1 MTVPSG
7 ISGLDQI
14 LTGGLPAKRITVIS
28 GDPGNGKTVFS
39 LQFLVEGVR
48 TFHQSGI
55 FVSFEESQND
65 ISDDAA
71 SFGWTVEPLG
81 AGRVRGTEPAV
92 YVLEANLTAD
102 VVQAGAF
109 DLGGL
114 LAVLDKIAK
123 DTKAERIVFDG
134 LDVLLDLLE
143 NPAMRRRE
151 ILRIRDWVQTSQLTA
166 IITCRAYEPIQQTGD
181 GGFLRY
187 IASCWIIL
195 RHTPSG
201 ISLQRTVEV
210 AKLRGSPHSA
220 SPYPFIIGA
229 KGVTIGDAGSGALDY
244 SAGWD
249 YLSSGIARLDTMLGG
264 GYLRNSSILIS
275 GAPGTAKTTLCGF
288 FVNAM
293 CNRGERCL
301 FVSFDESGQQLVR
314 DLSSVGLHLQRHIQ
328 SEMLTIAAYRVGR
341 DGPEQHYSKLIGIL
355 DEVRPSVLV
364 IDPLSALTSLNASGL
379 TGRLVERV
387 IDEAKRRNITVM
399 VTSLLDG
406 PAAALESTRAHIS
419 GIADSWVHLSFEI
432 NGGERNRAITVV
444 KSRGSAHSNQ
454 VRELLLS
461 ADGADLADIYSAS
474 GVVLMGTARLEKEE
488 QETATEQIRQHE
500 HMEARRAI
508 ENAEALAR
516 LRLLEAQTEL
526 AAIEARRETLTAE
539 ENFRVERHRDAK
551 ADVLRARSSDSAP
564 APLRRTP

>member
-1 MTVPSG
+1 
-7 ISGLDQI
+7 
-14 LTGGLPAKRITVIS
+14 
-28 GDPGNGKTVFS
+28 
-39 LQFLVEGVR
+39 
-48 TFHQSGI
+48 
-55 FVSFEESQND
+55 
-65 ISDDAA
+65 
-71 SFGWTVEPLG
+71 
-81 AGRVRGTEPAV
+81 
-92 YVLEANLTAD
+92 
-102 VVQAGAF
+102 
-109 DLGGL
+109 
-114 LAVLDKIAK
+114 
-123 DTKAERIVFDG
+123 
-134 LDVLLDLLE
+134 
-143 NPAMRRRE
+143 
-151 ILRIRDWVQTSQLTA
+151 
-166 IITCRAYEPIQQTGD
+166 
-181 GGFLRY
+181 
-187 IASCWIIL
+187 
-195 RHTPSG
+195 
-201 ISLQRTVEV
+201 
-210 AKLRGSPHSA
+210 
-220 SPYPFIIGA
+220 
-229 KGVTIGDAGSGALDY
+229 
-244 SAGWD
+244 
-249 YLSSGIARLDTMLGG
+249 
-264 GYLRNSSILIS
+264 
-275 GAPGTAKTTLCGF
+275 
-288 FVNAM
+288 
-293 CNRGERCL
+293 
-301 FVSFDESGQQLVR
+301 
-314 DLSSVGLHLQRHIQ
+314 
-328 SEMLTIAAYRVGR
+328 
-341 DGPEQHYSKLIGIL
+341 
-355 DEVRPSVLV
+355 
-364 IDPLSALTSLNASGL
+364 
-379 TGRLVERV
+379 VERV